1 VKEVLISVAILLI
14 LSLAVLFYN
23 PAKVL
28 AAVFL
33 LLVIYTNPIPSLLT
47 LAVLIPIYIYSRK

>member
-1 VKEVLISVAILLI
+1 LEVLIGATALLV
-14 LSLAVLFYN
+14 LAFAMLVFN

-28 AAVFL
+28 AAVVL

-47 LAVLIPIYIYSRK
+47 LAVILPIYFYIKR

>member
-1 VKEVLISVAILLI
+1 VLIGATVLLI
-14 LSLAVLFYN
+14 LALAMLVFN

-47 LAVLIPIYIYSRK
+47 LAVILPIYFYIKR

>member
-1 VKEVLISVAILLI
+1 MKEVPISATILLI
-14 LSLAVLFYN
+14 LAFAMLVYN

>member
-1 VKEVLISVAILLI
+1 MEVLIGAITLLV
-14 LSLAVLFYN
+14 LAFAMLVYN

-33 LLVIYTNPIPSLLT
+33 LLVIYSNPVPSIAM
-47 LAVLIPIYIYSRK
+47 LAVLLPIYIYFKR